1 MDYRWRRTYAAAT
14 TAVAAFLLTACGGG
28 GGRLNVNV
36 SDIPD
41 PHIVIHRYDADL
53 FRVDPSGLQ
62 AGLEKLRPLYPFF
75 LDADLSDTARLNAMR
90 SYLLNPRN
98 IAFHKAADSVFPD
111 LTDVAKE
118 LDGAFRHLVSH
129 YPGAKVP
136 RFYSYISGGDYDY
149 PVQFADS
156 VMIIG
161 IDNYL
166 GGGFRPYAADGL
178 PAYRTAAMTR
188 PHIVPDCMEVL
199 FRIMY
204 PDQVPSNNLL
214 GRMVEAGKQRLFIEA
229 MMPGADPRVIFG
241 YPDKQYEWIVKNEQ
255 HVWAAII
262 ENRMLYATDGKLIRT
277 FMSNGPFTAEFSKEA
292 PARLGEWI
300 GWKIVRSYYES
311 QQNVTLDQVMKEA
324 DPQKILSLSG
334 YKPEK

>member
-1 MDYRWRRTYAAAT
+1 MDRRRIWLPAAA
-14 TAVAAFLLTACGGG
+14 AALFLLTACGGG
-28 GGRLNVNV
+28 GGRLDVNV

-41 PHIVIHRYDADL
+41 PNIVIHRYDVDL
-53 FRVDPSGLQ
+53 FRVDPANLRTD
-62 AGLEKLRPLYPFF
+62 LEKLKPQYPFF
-75 LDADLSDTARLNAMR
+75 LGADLSDTARLNAMH

-98 IAFHKAADSVFPD
+98 VAFHKSADSVYPD
-111 LTDVAKE
+111 LTGVAKE
-118 LDGAFRHLVSH
+118 LDGAFRHLQFH

-161 IDNYL
+161 IDNFL
-166 GGGFRPYAADGL
+166 GGGFRPYASDGL
-178 PAYRTAAMTR
+178 PAYRTAEMTR
-188 PHIVPDCMEVL
+188 AHIVPGCMEVL

-214 GRMVEAGKQRLFIEA
+214 GRMVEEGKRMLFIEA
-229 MMPGADPRVIFG
+229 MVPGTDPGVIFG
-241 YPDKQYEWIVKNEQ
+241 YADKQCDWIVKNEQ

-262 ENRMLYATDGKLIRT
+262 ENRMLYTTDGKLIRT

-292 PARLGEWI
+292 PSRLGEWI
-300 GWKIVRSYYES
+300 GWKIVRAYYNS
-311 QQNVTLDQVMKEA
+311 QPNVTLDQVMKEP